1 MGVILCLQNQKE
13 KIKMEDVWLLVL
25 GGLALALI
33 VVWMIAKLADKGS
46 VRDLWKETF
55 ECAEEGD
62 DISQIISRCGEPTEI
77 VENENGVLY
86 LLTYDFVWREGENPD
101 ISGCTRYSWIKEE
114 WKGFCRDGYQKRAM
128 HFFTRNDK
136 IVFWYGHN
144 LDMHAY

>member
-1 MGVILCLQNQKE
+1 
-13 KIKMEDVWLLVL
+13 MEEEIWLLI
-25 GGLALALI
+25 LAAASFFIFIWI
-33 VVWMIAKLADKGS
+33 VTKIADKLS

-55 ECAEEGD
+55 ENVETGD

-86 LLTYDFVWREGENPD
+86 LLMYGYVWREGENPD
-101 ISGCTRYSWIKEE
+101 ISGCTRYSWIKVEN
-114 WKGFCRDGYQKRAM
+114 KGILRGGYQKRAM

-136 IVFWYGHN
+136 IVFGYGHN